1 MPIAVVEIYGIPVCA
16 MLKLTKRHFTIC
28 VDNGGNGN
36 KLNVSPVLMHA
47 EEGSLPPALPY
58 LLNVVQLD
66 FIVLVSCTPA
76 MHLHLVRAVLEVFIK
91 PDSVFERR
99 CQLTIYVIDLWS
111 SQRRLLIKAKIFS
124 LEQGIGDSIIVG
136 HASDGVGATELLEQ
150 RKHTDKGTEV

>member
-1 MPIAVVEIYGIPVCA
+1 MAKLASILQVFALRNVPSFIVESIAVVELAGIPVCT
-16 MLKLTKRHFTIC
+16 MLKFTERHFTIS
-28 VDNGGNGN
+28 VDHGANGE
-36 KLNVSPVLMHA
+36 KLNVFPVLMHA

-99 CQLTIYVIDLWS
+99 C
-111 SQRRLLIKAKIFS
+111 
-124 LEQGIGDSIIVG
+124 
-136 HASDGVGATELLEQ
+136 
-150 RKHTDKGTEV
+150 